1 MGCVLYHLSIR
12 LMYIPLLCSLQA
24 YKLPGGAQ
32 LARTIYE
39 PYENK
44 YLCMNFVYCV
54 ILYAGMRAVQFL
66 YPGRHCDQGIVHV
79 DTRTVGERGRGGGVG
94 RGRRGPARE
103 REREREIFDNAG
115 GRRGRRGGVFF
126 CFFDDGS
133 NIANT
138 RVDVTFFFGYF
149 HKS

>member
-1 MGCVLYHLSIR
+1 
-12 LMYIPLLCSLQA
+12 MYIPLLCSLQA

-94 RGRRGPARE
+94 RGRRGPEGRGLGQSESESE
-103 REREREIFDNAG
+103 RERFSIMREEGEGEEEEFFS
-115 GRRGRRGGVFF
+115 VFLMTVQT
-126 CFFDDGS
+126 S
-133 NIANT
+133 PT
-138 RVDVTFFFGYF
+138 PELM
-149 HKS
+149 